1 MRAAGF
7 SLIEMVM
14 VIIIVGILAAFIAPI
29 LSTAVDSYD
38 TTSRNLGVLAKMR
51 YASERVARE
60 IRAVR
65 RDPANTANYDFAS
78 IGSPI
83 KLDLCRSD
91 NTRVSVELVASELR
105 LAYTTGFTSTCAPS
119 AAPTLVLADG
129 VSAFNLTYRK
139 WDGTAATGLNDVAYI
154 DIAMTLTDTGA
165 NSYSSNMRVDLRQP

>member
-7 SLIEMVM
+7 SLVEMLM
-14 VIIIVGILAAFIAPI
+14 VIIIVGILAVFIAPI

-38 TTSRNLGVLAKMR
+38 TTSRNLGVLTKMR
-51 YASERVARE
+51 YATERVARE

-78 IGSPI
+78 IGSPT

-91 NTRVSVELVASELR
+91 DTRVSLELVATELR
-105 LAYTTGFTSTCAPS
+105 LAYTTGFTSTCTAS
-119 AAPTLVLADG
+119 AAPTLALADG
-129 VSAFNLTYRK
+129 VTAFSLTYRK

-154 DIAMTLTDTGA
+154 DIAMTLSDTGVT
-165 NSYSSNMRVDLRQP
+165 YSSNMRVDLRQP